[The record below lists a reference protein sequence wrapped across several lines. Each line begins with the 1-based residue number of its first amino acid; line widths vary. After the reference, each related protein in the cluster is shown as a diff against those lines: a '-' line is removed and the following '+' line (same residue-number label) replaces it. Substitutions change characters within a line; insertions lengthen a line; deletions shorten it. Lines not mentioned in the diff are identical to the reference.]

1 MSSPDGK
8 PLSETFENHRGDGVR
23 LTCTDP
29 QVCPSS
35 GHGGTRIGS
44 GVDYR
49 RQPRRVFVYLLTS
62 TSIIFDCLG
71 PIHVQKVSLRD
82 VSTSKL
88 LAKALVTNTSEEET
102 ILFILDLIFKHYHKV

>member
-1 MSSPDGK
+1 M
-8 PLSETFENHRGDGVR
+8 R

-29 QVCPSS
+29 QVRPSS

-49 RQPRRVFVYLLTS
+49 RQPRPAHQSLNC
-62 TSIIFDCLG
+62 ICIFTHQHLHYFHCLG

-88 LAKALVTNTSEEET
+88 LAKALVTNTSKEET

>member
-1 MSSPDGK
+1 M
-8 PLSETFENHRGDGVR
+8 R

-29 QVCPSS
+29 QVRPSS
-35 GHGGTRIGS
+35 GHDGTRIRS
-44 GVDYR
+44 GVDDR

-62 TSIIFDCLG
+62 TSIISLG
-71 PIHVQKVSLRD
+71 PIQYNTIHVQKVSLRD

-88 LAKALVTNTSEEET
+88 LAKALVTNTSKEET